1 MNKYRHLQ
9 EPQATLDFHDEGVLD
24 SAAVKRRTE
33 AFIADCR
40 RRGLERV
47 RLITGKGRHSKGRPV
62 VGPQVRRTLKA
73 LEAKGV
79 IVSFGDAKVTEG
91 GAGAVDVVLAVRR

>member
-24 SAAVKRRTE
+24 GSAVKRATE
-33 AFIADCR
+33 SFIAECLG
-40 RRGLERV
+40 RGFERV

-62 VGPQVRRTLKA
+62 VGPQVRRTLEA
-73 LEAKGV
+73 LEAAGKV
-79 IVSFGDAKVTEG
+79 VSFGDAKVGEG
-91 GAGAVDVVLAVRR
+91 GAGAVDVVLPVRR